1 MKRVNYKSLKSV
13 DEFLG
18 NRFVV
23 YLPLGKGVPGPSF
36 FKEYEDKRKPEKI
49 LEKVFQANANWKN
62 YKYKKVDFLGKEA
75 PNYLESFFQ
84 NKGAPIKKQVTDYI
98 NILATDRDD
107 VYFMANLFA
116 YIYNANNFQSK
127 ENKGQIATLAERKKL
142 LDFPLRLLKMHK
154 SNEAF
159 KLSVL
164 YQMYLPYDYQ
174 HVLFNETSILCDLYN
189 TDAFQHS
196 KRNQKD
202 FEFLRQKFL
211 EKTANSR

>member
-1 MKRVNYKSLKSV
+1 MKKVNYKSLKSV
-13 DEFLG
+13 DEFLN

-23 YLPLGKGVPGPSF
+23 YSPLGKVVPAPAF
-36 FKEYEDKRKPEKI
+36 FKEYENKPEKI
-49 LEKVFQANANWKN
+49 VEKVFYANANWRK
-62 YKYKKVDFLGKEA
+62 YKYKKADFLKKEV
-75 PNYLESFFQ
+75 PNYLKSFFQ
-84 NKGAPIKKQVTDYI
+84 NKGRAIKKQVTDYI
-98 NILATDRDD
+98 NILATDEDD
-107 VYFMANLFA
+107 VYFMASLFA
-116 YIYNANNFQSK
+116 YIYNADNFQSK

-196 KRNQKD
+196 RRNQKD
-202 FEFLRQKFL
+202 FEILRQKFL
-211 EKTANSR
+211 EKTKNSK